1 MNKDS
6 SHKTSIQSLI
16 EIQTVN
22 HTNEILVGMTT
33 LYTCVC
39 VVTIS
44 QCLGINQVSI
54 VEKRVY
60 VSKMS

>member
-6 SHKTSIQSLI
+6 SHKTNIQSLI

-39 VVTIS
+39 GHNFTMF
-44 QCLGINQVSI
+44 
-54 VEKRVY
+54 RH
-60 VSKMS
+60 